1 MQVIK
6 FDESKAKN
14 ADGSNFITQ
23 SGKYIVAI
31 VQARMWES
39 RNGATMLELLLK
51 ELTGGAFCWL
61 PVCLLSRDGQPTIDY
76 NKIQSLM
83 GLLGVAELAPVASQ
97 VVTRNNER
105 VDGFRCMAIEK
116 KAIGIVLQRLN
127 DVYKDSNT
135 GEMRERHPM
144 RLVSFFDAQTEKTFS
159 ETKTGKEA
167 KRIAERVGN
176 LSEASNTK
184 AYDEWLA
191 AGKPSSA
198 SISNNGGAPAPV
210 TADDLGED
218 IPF

>member
-23 SGKYIVAI
+23 SGKYIVGI
-31 VQARMWES
+31 IQARMWES
-39 RNGATMLELLLK
+39 RGGATMLELLLK
-51 ELTGGAFCWL
+51 EQTGGAFCWL
-61 PVCLLSRDGQPTIDY
+61 PVCLLGRDGQPTIDY
-76 NKIQSLM
+76 NKVQAVM
-83 GLLGVAELAPVASQ
+83 GLLGVAELTPVFSK
-97 VVTRNNER
+97 VITRNNEQE
-105 VDGFRCMAIEK
+105 DGYRCAAIEK
-116 KAIGIVLQRLN
+116 KVVGIVLQRLN
-127 DVYKDSNT
+127 DVYKDNNT

-159 ETKTGKEA
+159 ETKAGKEV
-167 KRIAERVGN
+167 KKIAERVGN

-184 AYDEWLA
+184 AYDEWVA
-191 AGKPSSA
+191 AGKPSRVSP
-198 SISNNGGAPAPV
+198 SNSGAPAPV